1 MERLFVIIGRINSIL
16 FLIIL
21 LGAGISIALMMSES
35 NRWQRRGAVEVP
47 DGKSGSKKPILVGF
61 EKIENIT
68 GANAQML
75 KLTTYE
81 KSEKF
86 SSGGYGTETEIRNV
100 LFLTGTEKVARWLF
114 KNHKNLIFVASQLGE
129 ESIDSEKEPTQAL
142 YFEYVAADT
151 DGDGKLS
158 SADRSNIGLSKP
170 DGTGFLEVLHDIS
183 RVFSYEMLDQQHLS
197 VVYQKGA
204 TVRHAKFSVA
214 SMKLEAD
221 QEIINV
227 PDRL

>member
-35 NRWQRRGAVEVP
+35 NRWQRRGAVLVP
-47 DGKSGSKKPILVGF
+47 DGKSGSKQPILVSF

-68 GANAQML
+68 GANVQML
-75 KLTTYE
+75 QLTTKE

-86 SSGGYGTETEIRNV
+86 SSGGYGTETRNV
-100 LFLTGTEKVARWLF
+100 LFLVGTEKVARWLF
-114 KNHKNLIFVASQLGE
+114 KDHKNLIFVASQLRE
-129 ESIDSEKEPTQAL
+129 ESTDSEKKPTQAL

-158 SADRSNIGLSKP
+158 STDRSNIGLSKP
-170 DGTGFLEVLHDIS
+170 DGTGFLEVLHDVS

>member
-21 LGAGISIALMMSES
+21 LGAGIFIASMMMES
-35 NRWQRRGAVEVP
+35 NRWEPRGAVEVP
-47 DGKSGSKKPILVGF
+47 DGKSGSKKPILVSF

-68 GANAQML
+68 GANVQML
-75 KLTTYE
+75 QLTTKE

-86 SSGGYGTETEIRNV
+86 SSGGYGTETRNV
-100 LFLTGTEKVARWLF
+100 LFLAGTEKTARWLF
-114 KNHKNLIFVASQLGE
+114 KDHKNLIFVASQLRE

-158 SADRSNIGLSKP
+158 STDRSNIGLSKP
-170 DGTGFLEVLHDIS
+170 DGTRFLEVLHDVS
-183 RVFSYEMLDQQHLS
+183 HVFSYEILDQQHLS

-204 TVRHAKFSVA
+204 TVRHAKFSLA

-227 PDRL
+227 PNKL